1 MFRISHASSTRGGQ
15 HRCRTDSCSV
25 VQFSIDLMLFNLL
38 IPTYPFAGG
47 KILVDLLL
55 LANVPAKVTAWITI
69 VTAVAVSVAVIVK
82 GYYGLVG
89 ILIALFILYSTFG
102 LWQYLNKGQIRATPS
117 FPQGIRPV
125 QKPRCRFVAKE

>member
-82 GYYGLVG
+82 GCL
-89 ILIALFILYSTFG
+89 LYTSD
-102 LWQYLNKGQIRATPS
+102 A
-117 FPQGIRPV
+117 
-125 QKPRCRFVAKE
+125 ADE